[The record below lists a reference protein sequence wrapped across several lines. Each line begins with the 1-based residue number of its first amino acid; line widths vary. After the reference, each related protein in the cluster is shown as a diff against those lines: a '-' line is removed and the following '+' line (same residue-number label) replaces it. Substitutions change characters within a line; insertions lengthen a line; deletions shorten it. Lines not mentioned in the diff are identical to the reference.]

1 MPGDENP
8 PRVSTRRN
16 MKNQFDFIAI
26 EGVIGAGKTTLARL
40 LSEKY
45 GAGLVLEEFE
55 ENPFLPKFYENKSRY
70 AFQTQL
76 AFLSSRFKQQ
86 QKLTHRDLF
95 HRFVISD
102 YIFEKDRIFASLNLD
117 DDELALYDNIFGI
130 MTGISAKP
138 DLVIYLQSS
147 VQRLIENIEVRGRE
161 YEKHITEEYLT
172 ELSNSYNQF
181 FYSYNRSPLMVVN
194 ASEIDFVHNPEHLA
208 YLEEQIFYRPVGAH
222 TYINIIPE

>member
-1 MPGDENP
+1 
-8 PRVSTRRN
+8 

-45 GAGLVLEEFE
+45 SASLVLEEFE

-95 HRFVISD
+95 QRFIISD

-117 DDELALYDNIFGI
+117 QDEMALYDSIFGI

-147 VQRLIENIEVRGRE
+147 VQRLMKNIRERGRE
-161 YEKHITEEYLT
+161 YEKHITEQYLS

-181 FYSYNRSPLMVVN
+181 FYSYNRSPLMIVN
-194 ASEIDFVHNPEHLA
+194 ASEIDFVQNPEHLS
-208 YLEEQIFYRPVGAH
+208 YLEEQIFNRPVGMN
-222 TYINIIPE
+222 TYINIIPS